1 MEIIKTYPLVSL
13 INGWIIDNIF
23 KLKKFLRSGLILL
36 EESKDSNLLSED
48 SEIQKEQLPIFN
60 VRNEPV
66 MLEAINV
73 ITLLGKSNKAI
84 LRAKGNSIPNAVAIA
99 NIITEKMLKGN
110 SKIQNIVLDTDMP
123 AGIGKMLST
132 IEIVLLKN

>member
-1 MEIIKTYPLVSL
+1 MSSTISD
-13 INGWIIDNIF
+13 ID
-23 KLKKFLRSGLILL
+23 
-36 EESKDSNLLSED
+36 E
-48 SEIQKEQLPIFN
+48 KELPIYN
-60 VRNEPV
+60 VHNDPV
-66 MLEAINV
+66 MIEAINV
-73 ITLLGKSNKAI
+73 LSLLGSANKAI

-110 SKIQNIVLDTDMP
+110 SKVENIIVDTEMP